1 MSAPVP
7 SWESG
12 TRGRP
17 GLRGRLQHP
26 RHSTPWAPSPE
37 LGASLPH
44 VPSSLAS
51 GGAGVSWGN
60 PGDRTLGSECL
71 ASADCTPAPSP
82 GLGPLHCD
90 SHSHQHQVLSPGG
103 PPGEPCKEGVV
114 LGTPDMEPDRRRLVI
129 TRVPPPHSLTSAD
142 TPPSTGRK
150 LSCKQPRSD
159 VRPPPRPLDLTALD
173 PEQELGLQP
182 GSRLPGGARSRQLL
196 ILGPRC
202 CHRLIRFSRFD
213 NRTGLI

>member
-12 TRGRP
+12 TRGLP
-17 GLRGRLQHP
+17 GLRRPPAAPAPLDTLGTLSRAGRQPPTRAVL
-26 RHSTPWAPSPE
+26 TC
-37 LGASLPH
+37 
-44 VPSSLAS
+44 
-51 GGAGVSWGN
+51 SWGN

-150 LSCKQPRSD
+150 LSYKQPRSD
-159 VRPPPRPLDLTALD
+159 ARPPPQPPDLTALD